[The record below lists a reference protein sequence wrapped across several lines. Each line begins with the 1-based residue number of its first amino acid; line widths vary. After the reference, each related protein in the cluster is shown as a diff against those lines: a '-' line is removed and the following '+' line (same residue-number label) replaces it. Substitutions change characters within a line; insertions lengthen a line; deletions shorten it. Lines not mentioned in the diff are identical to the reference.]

1 MASKSFLT
9 DIQLNQNQ
17 ILGGVVETVSSTP
30 SDALGVAGQVVYNT
44 TDKKMYQHDGTTW
57 KIVGRTISYDSTGDK
72 VVVSVGDG
80 PETEELVDI
89 ILGPNYVEVSQGYV
103 TDDMTVGTAIN
114 ALDGAIKTIVTTG
127 GEPNQNAFS
136 YLQTDDGAS
145 HKGAATAKT
154 DTIGIVGSTFVN
166 VNNVSNGTDTKTATI
181 SINGVTSWQTTPD
194 DTHIPSEKLVKDSL
208 DSKEPTLAT
217 QTAYT
222 SKGTSTKV
230 PQITTNTKGQVTGI
244 TEVSI
249 AFPSG
254 TGSVTGSATSFVKS
268 VSLSDH
274 TLSGTT
280 QTADSTIDSNS
291 TSIPTSQAVLA
302 FVNSSVENVAA
313 YYITKNANGDAFD
326 TKSELT
332 GASTYYSGGT
342 VRVPT
347 RNDYAIVLHD
357 ETKATDIGTF
367 ATANEY
373 IGYYVKPSTTYIEV
387 TAGNVSTYVTAGTTH
402 AYELPTCRYI
412 NSSTTSTP
420 QWDFQYIVNNSG
432 LTAAQI
438 AAINSGIT
446 SSKVSTY
453 DTHVSATN
461 NPHSTSISNLTDTTI
476 SSPAS
481 GEVLK
486 YDGSK
491 WVNGTVTNGT
501 VTSVQVQATSP
512 VVSSTSTAQSTT
524 LNTTISLSDGYGDTK
539 NPYAAKAAGY
549 VLAGPDSGSA
559 AAPSFRRLFL
569 KDIWVALSQ
578 SDIVFTISKNN
589 SALTPSNGVATWT
602 ISHSQTG
609 GPYEEPINYD
619 FSKAIVSVKESSTG
633 NEVMT
638 DVTYSSSSITI
649 KINSTSNI
657 AANTYTAIIHAPISY
672 S

>member
-9 DIQLNQNQ
+9 DIQLNKNQ
-17 ILGGVVETVSSTP
+17 ILGCVVEKVSTTP
-30 SDALGVAGQVVYNT
+30 NDALGVIGQIIYNT
-44 TDKKMYQHDGTTW
+44 TDKKLYQHDGTNW
-57 KIVGRTISYDSTGDK
+57 KVVGRTIEYDSTNDK
-72 VVVSVGDG
+72 VVVSVGG
-80 PETEELVDI
+80 STEKEELVDI
-89 ILGPNYVEVSQGYV
+89 ILGSHYTEVTDGYV
-103 TDDMTVGTAIN
+103 TDDMTVGGAFN
-114 ALDGAIKTIVTTG
+114 ALDTAIQNIATQG
-127 GEPNQNAFS
+127 GEPNQNAYS

-154 DTIGIVGSTFVN
+154 DTIGIVGSTFIN
-166 VNNVSNGTDTKTATI
+166 VNNISNGTDTKTATV
-181 SINGVTSWQTTPD
+181 SLNGVTSWQGTPD

-208 DSKEPTLAT
+208 DAKEPTLAT
-217 QTAYT
+217 QTAYS

-244 TEVSI
+244 TEVDI

-254 TGSVTGSATSFVKS
+254 SGSVTGSATKFVKS
-268 VSLSDH
+268 VSLSGH

-280 QTADSTIDSNS
+280 QDADSTIDSNS
-291 TSIPTSQAVLA
+291 TSVPTSQAVLA

-313 YYITKNANGDAFD
+313 YYITKNAAGDAFN
-326 TKSELT
+326 TKAELT
-332 GASTYYSGGT
+332 GASTYYSGGS

-357 ETKATDIGTF
+357 ETHATDIGTF

-412 NSSTTSTP
+412 NSSSTTTP

-446 SSKVSTY
+446 SSKVSIY
-453 DTHVSATN
+453 DTHVSNTS

-486 YDGSK
+486 YNGSK
-491 WVNGTVTNGT
+491 WVNGTVTSGT

-512 VVSSTSTAQSTT
+512 VVSSTSTAQSTS
-524 LNTTISLSDGYGDTK
+524 LNTTISLADGYGDTK
-539 NPYAAKAAGY
+539 NPYGTKTAGY
-549 VLAGPDSGSA
+549 VLAGPTSGSA
-559 AAPSFRRLFL
+559 TAPTFRAIAA
-569 KDIWVALSQ
+569 
-578 SDIVFTISKNN
+578 SDIKAALLSAGVTFAATASNG
-589 SALTPSNGVATWT
+589 ALTPSSGIATWT
-602 ISHSQTG
+602 ISASNVTAPITG
-609 GPYEEPINYD
+609 ATWD
-619 FSKAIVSVKESSTG
+619 FSKAIVSVTETSTG

-638 DVTYSSSSITI
+638 DVTYSASSIVI
-649 KINSTSNI
+649 KMNASSNV
-657 AANTYTAIIHAPISY
+657 AANTYTATIHAPISA
-672 S
+672 

>member
-9 DIQLNQNQ
+9 DIQLNKNQ
-17 ILGGVVETVSSTP
+17 LLGAVIETVSSTP
-30 SDALGVAGQVVYNT
+30 SDALGVIGQVIYNT

-57 KIVGRTISYDSTGDK
+57 KPVGRTISYDSTGDK
-72 VVVSVGDG
+72 VVVSVGDN

-89 ILGPNYVEVSQGYV
+89 ILGSNYTEVSEGYV
-103 TDDMTVGTAIN
+103 TDDMTVGSAIN
-114 ALDGAIKTIVTTG
+114 ALDGAIKSIVTTG

-166 VNNVSNGTDTKTATI
+166 VNNISNGTDTKTATV
-181 SINGVTSWQTTPD
+181 SINGVTAWQATPD

-244 TEVSI
+244 TEVNI

-254 TGSVTGSATSFVKS
+254 SGSVTGSATSFVKS

-274 TLSGTT
+274 TLSGQT
-280 QTADSTIDSNS
+280 QTADSTIDANAN
-291 TSIPTSQAVLA
+291 SIPTSQAVLS

-313 YYITKNANGDAFD
+313 YYITKNAAGDAFD
-326 TKSELT
+326 TKAELT
-332 GASTYYSGGT
+332 GASTYYSGGA
-342 VRVPT
+342 VRTPT

-387 TAGNVSTYVTAGTTH
+387 TASNVSTYVTAGTTH

-412 NSSTTSTP
+412 NSSSTTTP
-420 QWDFQYIVNNSG
+420 QWDFQYVVNNSG

-446 SSKVSTY
+446 SSKVSSY
-453 DTHVSATN
+453 DAHIAATN
-461 NPHSTSISNLTDTTI
+461 NPHSTSVSNLTDTTI
-476 SSPAS
+476 TSPAS

-491 WVNGTVTNGT
+491 WVNGTVTSGT

-512 VVSSTSTAQSTT
+512 VVSSVSTAQSTS
-524 LNTTISLSDGYGDTK
+524 LNTTISLADGYGDTK
-539 NPYAAKAAGY
+539 NPYGTKTAGY
-549 VLAGPDSGSA
+549 VLAGPASGSA
-559 AAPSFRRLFL
+559 AAPTFRALAATDLLAALKTTGVSF
-569 KDIWVALSQ
+569 AA
-578 SDIVFTISKNN
+578 T
-589 SALTPSNGVATWT
+589 ASNGVLTPTNGSVTWT
-602 ISHSQTG
+602 ISASNVTAPITG
-609 GPYEEPINYD
+609 ATWD
-619 FSKAIVSVKESSTG
+619 FSKALATVTETSTG

-638 DVTYSSSSITI
+638 DITYGASSIII
-649 KINSTSNI
+649 KMNASSNV
-657 AANTYTAIIHAPISY
+657 AANTYTAIIHAPISN

>member
-9 DIQLNQNQ
+9 DIQLNKNQ
-17 ILGGVVETVSSTP
+17 ILGVVVETVSTTP
-30 SDALGVAGQVVYNT
+30 ADAAGVAGQIVYNT

-72 VVVSVGDG
+72 VVVSIGDG

-89 ILGPNYVEVSQGYV
+89 ILGPNYTEVSQGYV

-114 ALDGAIKTIVTTG
+114 ALDEAVKNIATTG

-145 HKGAATAKT
+145 HKGEATAKT
-154 DTIGIVGSTFVN
+154 DTLGIVGSTFVN
-166 VNNVSNGTDTKTATI
+166 VNNISNGTDTKTATI
-181 SINGVTSWQTTPD
+181 SINGVTAWQATPD
-194 DTHIPSEKLVKDSL
+194 DTHIPSEKLVKDAL

-217 QTAYT
+217 QTAY
-222 SKGTSTKV
+222 SAKGTATKV
-230 PQITTNTKGQVTGI
+230 PQITTNTKGQVTTISEVDI
-244 TEVSI
+244 T
-249 AFPSG
+249 FPSG
-254 TGSVTGSATSFVKS
+254 SGSVTGDETTFVKS
-268 VSLSDH
+268 VSLSGH
-274 TLSGTT
+274 TLSGQT
-280 QTADSTIDSNS
+280 QAADSTIDGNS
-291 TSIPTSQAVLA
+291 ASIPTSQAVLS
-302 FVNSSVENVAA
+302 FVNSSIENVAA
-313 YYITKNANGDAFD
+313 YYITKNAAGDAFN
-326 TKSELT
+326 TKAELT
-332 GASTYYSGGT
+332 GASTYYSGGS

-357 ETKATDIGTF
+357 ETQATDIGAF

-373 IGYYVKPSTTYIEV
+373 IGYYVKPTTTYIEV
-387 TAGNVSTYVTAGTTH
+387 TAENVSTYVTAGTTH

-446 SSKVSTY
+446 SSKVSSY
-453 DTHVSATN
+453 DTHIAATN

-476 SSPAS
+476 TSATT
-481 GEVLK
+481 GDVLK

-512 VVSSTSTAQSTT
+512 VVSSTSTAQSTS
-524 LNTTISLSDGYGDTK
+524 LNTTISLANGYGDTQ
-539 NPYAAKAAGY
+539 NPYAAKTAGY
-549 VLAGPDSGSA
+549 VLAGPVSGSA
-559 AAPSFRRLFL
+559 AAPSFRALAATDILAAL
-569 KDIWVALSQ
+569 KTTGAT
-578 SDIVFTISKNN
+578 FAATATNP
-589 SALTPSNGVATWT
+589 ALTPTNGAVTWT
-602 ISHSQTG
+602 ISSSSVTAPITG
-609 GPYEEPINYD
+609 ATWD
-619 FSKAIVSVKESSTG
+619 FSKALATVTETSTG

-638 DVTYSSSSITI
+638 DITYGASSIII
-649 KINSTSNI
+649 KMNASSNV
-657 AANTYTAIIHAPISY
+657 AVNTYTAIIHAPISN